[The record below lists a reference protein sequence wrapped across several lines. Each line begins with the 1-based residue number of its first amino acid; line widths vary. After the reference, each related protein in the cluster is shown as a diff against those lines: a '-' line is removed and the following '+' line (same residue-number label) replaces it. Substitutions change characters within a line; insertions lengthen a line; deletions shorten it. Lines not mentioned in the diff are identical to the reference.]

1 LLNAEADIPVEDLLR
16 LYHPEL
22 YSDSPEKPKPEKIR
36 KKRSKEKPEKGS
48 SDEAEDSK
56 SKAEENDDQV
66 RFNNDF
72 ESKTFVLMTIVLM
85 TIVTFERPISE
96 ADFFNKLV
104 HKKYLLIYVLA

>member
-1 LLNAEADIPVEDLLR
+1 LNAEADIPVEDLLR

-66 RFNNDF
+66 R
-72 ESKTFVLMTIVLM
+72 LMQRLRVKNICPYDDCH
-85 TIVTFERPISE
+85 I
-96 ADFFNKLV
+96 
-104 HKKYLLIYVLA
+104 